1 MAHVVISV
9 AEKAMFWRAHPA
21 LSAWHRDSGQSHSQ
35 NAKVRLSRLENIFL
49 SVCNALK
56 SYLWESRFNSINIQH
71 WFSVQDS
78 IMASPEVSS
87 WQDTSSCQLKGVYYA
102 DLLQAN
108 VCAISCAFSCDLPCF
123 QNTCS
128 WLSELPSPQV
138 QMILN
143 IQCTFTSTNSRVK
156 DREGVYVSTIS
167 FSLFQLYSVNRWNLL
182 RKALWIAYM
191 VLGTSHITRPATSAA

>member
-21 LSAWHRDSGQSHSQ
+21 LSAWHKDSGQSHSQ

-71 WFSVQDS
+71 WFSVQDN

-87 WQDTSSCQLKGVYYA
+87 WQDTSSCQLKEEYIMLTCSKLMSVLSLVLSAVTCPVFRIPAHGFLNSPHPKFKWFWTYSVHLPVQTVGSKTGKVFMSQPFLFLY
-102 DLLQAN
+102 
-108 VCAISCAFSCDLPCF
+108 FSC
-123 QNTCS
+123 TVWTAEVS
-128 WLSELPSPQV
+128 WERLYGLHTWCWEL
-138 QMILN
+138 
-143 IQCTFTSTNSRVK
+143 
-156 DREGVYVSTIS
+156 
-167 FSLFQLYSVNRWNLL
+167 
-182 RKALWIAYM
+182 
-191 VLGTSHITRPATSAA
+191 HI